1 MRIDYRTVAPEA
13 TRALFSLSGIIR
25 RSVLD
30 NGLRELVSVLVSQL
44 NGCAHCI
51 VVHWEKAR
59 AEGVAEEKLRLV
71 TTFEES
77 GRFSASEKSALRLA
91 RALTKHPAAGIRDDL
106 WQAAVDGLGGEA
118 TLYLV
123 HQIMLMNAWNRLSI
137 ALALQPPG
145 E

>member
-1 MRIDYRTVAPEA
+1 MRIDYEMVAPGA
-13 TRALFSLSGIIR
+13 ARALFSLSGIIR

-30 NGLRELVSVLVSQL
+30 NGLRELVSVLISQL

-51 VVHWEKAR
+51 AVHWEKAR

-71 TTFEES
+71 TAFEES
-77 GRFSASEKSALRLA
+77 RRFSEAEKAALRLA
-91 RALTKHPAAGIRDDL
+91 RALTTHPAAGIS
-106 WQAAVDGLGGEA
+106 DGLWRETVELLGEEA

-123 HQIMLMNAWNRLSI
+123 HTVMLMNAWNRLSI
-137 ALALQPPG
+137 ALALPPPG